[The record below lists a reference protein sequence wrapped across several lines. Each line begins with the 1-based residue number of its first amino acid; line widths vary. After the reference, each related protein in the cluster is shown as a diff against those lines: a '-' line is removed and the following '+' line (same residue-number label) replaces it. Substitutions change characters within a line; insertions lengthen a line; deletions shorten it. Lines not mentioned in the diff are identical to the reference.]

1 MQCFCANS
9 IVQLER
15 DRAIARRGKR
25 VTEDERGGE
34 GRGEGGTH
42 SLMNYVAANGPQM
55 KSGHKCECE
64 CERAWISSE

>member
-1 MQCFCANS
+1 M
-9 IVQLER
+9 
-15 DRAIARRGKR
+15 
-25 VTEDERGGE
+25 TEDERVGE

>member
-15 DRAIARRGKR
+15 DRASASDGDESDRGS
-25 VTEDERGGE
+25 EGRGGE
-34 GRGEGGTH
+34 RTH
-42 SLMNYVAANGPQM
+42 SLMNYVAANEPQM

-64 CERAWISSE
+64 CAWISSE

>member
-15 DRAIARRGKR
+15 DSAIAGGTR
-25 VTEDERGGE
+25 VDERGGE